1 MVSIGNGYVK
11 AERYAGFFSLFQS
24 TFASFTN
31 SLVGPLHLDIKN
43 TQAQNTSPALAKFT
57 MSGPMFLGLDAST
70 QALKASL
77 LTSTLDVRKEL
88 AVNFDADLP
97 HYKTK
102 GGVHHGPNGQVHSPV
117 EMAIEAFDVLFG
129 RMKEAGWPLDQIS
142 GVAAAGQV
150 SLAPSS
156 LEIREVQS
164 ADER

>member
-1 MVSIGNGYVK
+1 
-11 AERYAGFFSLFQS
+11 
-24 TFASFTN
+24 
-31 SLVGPLHLDIKN
+31 
-43 TQAQNTSPALAKFT
+43 
-57 MSGPMFLGLDAST
+57 MSGHMFLGLDAST

-129 RMKEAGWPLDQIS
+129 RMKEAGWPLDQVS

-150 SLAPSS
+150 SQTFCASSLISGLIDSNMPRSTGTTTPHPFYPTSLAPNPYSNKQKERS
-156 LEIREVQS
+156 LAE
-164 ADER
+164 